1 MATVNFDTAD
11 TLDITARRGDTFSK
25 TINLNDS
32 AGTALTLTTDN
43 YEFIMEVRSGS
54 ILIRGAAVISTTN
67 SGSVSKLIFEP
78 TVIDDSGNVTISAS
92 ALTMRDILPGT
103 YVYDIQY
110 IKPNSSGLDD
120 HRTIIKGDFTIN
132 QDLSVPA

>member
-1 MATVNFDTAD
+1 
-11 TLDITARRGDTFSK
+11 
-25 TINLNDS
+25 
-32 AGTALTLTTDN
+32 
-43 YEFIMEVRSGS
+43 MEVRSGS
-54 ILIRGAAVISTTN
+54 NITRGGAVITTTN
-67 SGSVSKLIFEP
+67 SGSVSQLIFEP

-92 ALTMRDILPGT
+92 ALTMRGVLPGT

-120 HRTIIKGDFTIN
+120 HRTILKGDFTIN

>member
-11 TLDITARRGDTFSK
+11 TLDITARRGDTFSM
-25 TINLNDS
+25 TINLKDS

-54 ILIRGAAVISTTN
+54 ILNRGAAVISTTN

>member
-11 TLDITARRGDTFSK
+11 TLDITARRGDTFSM
-25 TINLNDS
+25 TINLKDS
-32 AGTALTLTTDN
+32 AGTALTLSTDN

-54 ILIRGAAVISTTN
+54 NLTRGGAVITTTN
-67 SGSVSKLIFEP
+67 SGSVSSLIFEP

-92 ALTMRDILPGT
+92 ALTMRDVLPGT

-120 HRTIIKGDFTIN
+120 HRTILKGDFTIN

>member
-11 TLDITARRGDTFSK
+11 TLDITARRGDTFSM
-25 TINLNDS
+25 TINLKDS
-32 AGTALTLTTDN
+32 AGTALTLTADN

-54 ILIRGAAVISTTN
+54 ILNRGGAVISTTN

-78 TVIDDSGNVTISAS
+78 TVVDDSGNVTISAS